1 MMISHQNHEM
11 QLEIRHESG
20 VEEWYCP
27 TCGRRTFMQWTPI
40 FNKVVLEVGDE
51 SAIHTG
57 STGGLYMSPTQVG
70 SADELELPNK
80 LRSALED
87 LLKDIDFDDPPDTAD
102 S

>member
-1 MMISHQNHEM
+1 MISQQNHEM
-11 QLEIRHESG
+11 QLDTTHESG
-20 VEEWYCP
+20 AEEWYCP
-27 TCGRRTFMQWTPI
+27 TCGRRTFMQWTPT

-57 STGGLYMSPTQVG
+57 STGGLYMSPIQVG
-70 SADELELPNK
+70 AENDEPELPDK

-87 LLKDIDFDDPPDTAD
+87 LLRDIDLDDPPSTAD